1 MQRNNKEI
9 WSIHRREKKQL
20 IETDPEEAQKLE
32 LLDKYFK
39 SAILNL
45 FKELKETVCKQW
57 KESMKMES
65 HIETINR

>member
-9 WSIHRREKKQL
+9 RSIHRREKKQL

-32 LLDKYFK
+32 LLDRYFK

-45 FKELKETVCKQW
+45 FKEVKETICKQ
-57 KESMKMES
+57 
-65 HIETINR
+65 